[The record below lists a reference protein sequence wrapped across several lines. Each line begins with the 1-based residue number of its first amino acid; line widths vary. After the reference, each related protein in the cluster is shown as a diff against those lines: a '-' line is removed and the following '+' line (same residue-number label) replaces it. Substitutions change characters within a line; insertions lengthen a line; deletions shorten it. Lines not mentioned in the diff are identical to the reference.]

1 MSKVLVLK
9 SSILGDYSQSNGLID
24 HLVSSLKGDVSDI
37 TERDLADQALP
48 VLDGEI
54 AGGLRGG
61 DDLSERQKETL
72 AQSDQLINELKAHDT
87 IVIAAPMYN
96 FHIPTQLKNWI
107 DLVARAGVTFSY
119 TETGSVGLITGKKA
133 ILVTTRG
140 GMHKDGPTDVM
151 IPYLKTVLGFIGI
164 TDVEVVYGEALAM
177 GPEMAEKAISE
188 AKTELDS
195 LSVVDRKIGQEDV
208 APQKQIPVWKKLL
221 SKLGIS

>member
-24 HLVSSLKGDVSDI
+24 HLVSSLEGNVSDI
-37 TERDLADQALP
+37 TERDLAAQPLP

-119 TETGSVGLITGKKA
+119 TETGPVGLITGKKA

-177 GPEMAEKAISE
+177 GPEIAEKAISE